1 MPRITSIEPQKKRK
15 NRFNIFLDEQFAFAA
30 DETVLS
36 KYKLKI
42 GQQLNHSQ
50 VERLI
55 KENELGKLID
65 QSLRFLSYRPRSEK
79 EVVDYLIGKIS
90 KKENIK
96 YFQAKESSL
105 IKQVILKL
113 KRYKYLDDL
122 EFANWLVRSRI
133 RSKPQGLSLVKF
145 DLKKKGID
153 SDIINSIIAKYPN
166 QTILA
171 KRAIEKRLAN
181 WQKLPKGDFKKK
193 IYQYLAN
200 RGFNFETIGEVFA
213 NLEKKH

>member
-1 MPRITSIEPQKKRK
+1 MPLITSIEPQKKRK
-15 NRFNIFLDEQFAFAA
+15 NRFNIFLDEEFGFAA
-30 DETVLS
+30 DENVLL
-36 KYKLKI
+36 KYNLKI
-42 GQQLNHSQ
+42 SQ
-50 VERLI
+50 SLTESQIEKLI
-55 KENELGKLID
+55 KENELGKLMD

-90 KKENIK
+90 QKENIK
-96 YFQAKESSL
+96 YSQAKESPL
-105 IKQVILKL
+105 IKQVVLKL
-113 KRYKYLDDL
+113 KKYKYLDDF

-145 DLKKKGID
+145 DLEKKGID
-153 SDIINSIIAKYPN
+153 DEIINSIIAKYPD
-166 QTILA
+166 QTVLA
-171 KRAIEKRLAN
+171 KRAIEKKLAN

-193 IYQYLAN
+193 IYQYLAS

>member
-30 DETVLS
+30 DESILA
-36 KYKLKI
+36 KYRLRV
-42 GQQLNHSQ
+42 GQELLPLQI
-50 VERLI
+50 EKLI
-55 KENELGKLID
+55 KENELGKLMD

-90 KKENIK
+90 QKENIK
-96 YFQAKESSL
+96 YSQAKESPL
-105 IKQVILKL
+105 IKQVVLKL
-113 KRYKYLDDL
+113 KKYKYLDDF

-133 RSKPQGLSLVKF
+133 RSKPQGLSLIKF

-153 SDIINSIIAKYPN
+153 NEIINSIIAKYPD
-166 QTILA
+166 QTTLA
-171 KRAIEKRLAN
+171 KRAIKKKLAN

-193 IYQYLAN
+193 IYQYLAS

>member
-1 MPRITSIEPQKKRK
+1 MPLITSIEPQKKRK
-15 NRFNIFLDEQFAFAA
+15 NRFNIFLDEEFGFAA
-30 DETVLS
+30 DENVLL
-36 KYKLKI
+36 KYNLKI
-42 GQQLNHSQ
+42 SQ
-50 VERLI
+50 SLTQSQIEKLI
-55 KENELGKLID
+55 KENELGKLMD

-90 KKENIK
+90 QKENIK
-96 YFQAKESSL
+96 YSQAKESPL
-105 IKQVILKL
+105 IKQVVLKL
-113 KRYKYLDDL
+113 KKYKYLDDF

-145 DLKKKGID
+145 DLEKKGID
-153 SDIINSIIAKYPN
+153 DEIINSIIAKYPD
-166 QTILA
+166 QTVLA
-171 KRAIEKRLAN
+171 KRAIEKKLAN

-193 IYQYLAN
+193 IYRYLAS

>member
-1 MPRITSIEPQKKRK
+1 MPLITSIEPQKKRK
-15 NRFNIFLDEQFAFAA
+15 NRFNIFLDEEFGFAA
-30 DETVLS
+30 DENVLL
-36 KYKLKI
+36 KYNLKI
-42 GQQLNHSQ
+42 SQ
-50 VERLI
+50 SLTQSQIEKLI
-55 KENELGKLID
+55 KENELGKLMD

-90 KKENIK
+90 QKENIK
-96 YFQAKESSL
+96 YSQAKESPL
-105 IKQVILKL
+105 IKQVVLKL
-113 KRYKYLDDL
+113 KKYKYLDDF

-145 DLKKKGID
+145 DLEKKGID
-153 SDIINSIIAKYPN
+153 DEIINSIIAKYPD
-166 QTILA
+166 QTVLA
-171 KRAIEKRLAN
+171 KRAIEKKLAN

-193 IYQYLAN
+193 IYQYLAS